1 MAQTLLIGL
10 GGTGSRAVNKVVQK
24 LHKNGKTINDGN
36 ICCAVLDTNK
46 DDIALIN
53 GTHTGVPVVGTSKNQ
68 KIGDYFADYV
78 HERILDWAPDS
89 HQFRE
94 ESMLGGAAE
103 MRVKSRIA
111 FMDCVYTRMIND
123 IDVFINQALMLNND
137 TKIRVMLVSS
147 LSGGT
152 GSGMFI
158 QVALWLRQ
166 RLAGAQ
172 IVMRGIFLLPD
183 VFVNT
188 ITDIG
193 NSTTKTMRHY
203 ANAYA
208 AVRELNA
215 ISKIRQHGIIDLPE
229 EIELDDLFRS
239 SEGPKGKPVFD
250 FAFFI
255 DYKDENGVT
264 LSGIQDYESAVADLV
279 YMQMYAPMTHTMYS
293 EEDNLFLESSR
304 CPDPLYGSCGTSYA
318 VYPVEDVLEF
328 CRLRAVQESLTAGWR
343 RIDDEII
350 ALKAEAEE
358 RRKEGYSGSTT
369 IDEQAKYIEI
379 YERETAK
386 REGGI
391 RDPFFASIADEAF
404 NKTKGN
410 VVNGEVQYLYTD
422 KVADLI
428 KGITNANISSLVTSA
443 AYNPA
448 RYIIN
453 ANDFVVAEHTVEDLV
468 KQVQSDKD
476 GFDTILRNF
485 ERSREKHVDD
495 IVSMVMSY
503 TMTENMEGVK
513 NTVMSLFA
521 REEDGRTVFV
531 HPVSA
536 RYMLLKLLRELKK
549 TRERLNSVAVK
560 AKVLADNDEESP
572 KFDNDATKGET
583 ESSAIAYLES
593 KKWYQREEGFTN
605 AFEKEYAEF
614 INAKVTY
621 CVKYLTE
628 SLTEGVFERLETRL
642 MELLKKF
649 ETLFDDLREVKTKVS
664 EELAKV
670 APAGSCGNKN
680 LIVYARP
687 EHKEAVYKTLR
698 IDLSGGRGINRSVI
712 LALYGN
718 LCAQKRPNTESNQ
731 KYLNLSIVETFI
743 TDAKAVFSDMIT
755 EDPENFKKVNLT
767 IYSAICKESDYGI
780 TANESETA
788 KTQRHRAKFVE
799 CVRTLNRM
807 AAPFLQYTSEAV
819 DTRGR
824 KRMIKKTTWGFHP
837 TVVEEFSDLGTLL
850 GINPATVQSD
860 AYPTNELYCYRAVYN
875 LKAELLPAFNELAN
889 GKYYR
894 NYQTIIED
902 MLEMQNGELR
912 DQALVQTPHLDKRWH
927 NILPYITNSKE
938 REDRLAFYRGF
949 WLAVAYRSITI
960 DKEGNFCVNKTVDA
974 GFNSTFTKAEPVM
987 FNEKPIASRDVVK
1000 LVEALKL
1007 DGSFASAEIPA
1018 LEERFK
1024 NELEDISTYEGTDV
1038 LKGLKAA
1045 KADLNPIDMVVRYN
1059 RNKASEIKVLA
1070 ALVAAMEEIAF
1081 DMANN
1086 YHDNSRSE
1094 KSIVVSQ
1101 YKILRKIYDAAA
1113 LTREKNEVFASW
1125 VQAFEELGI
1134 RPEGAASPLEGAEA
1148 PIE

>member
-10 GGTGSRAVNKVVQK
+10 GGTGSRAVNKVVEK
-24 LHKNGKTINDGN
+24 LQKNGKTINDGN

-46 DDIALIN
+46 DDMALIN

-68 KIGDYFADYV
+68 KIGDYFADYM
-78 HERILDWAPDS
+78 HKHILDWAPDS
-89 HQFRE
+89 PQFRE
-94 ESMLGGAAE
+94 GSMLGGAAE

-111 FMDCVYTRMIND
+111 FMDCVETGMIDD
-123 IDVFINQALMLNND
+123 IDAFINQALMLNND
-137 TKIRVMLVSS
+137 SKISVMLVSS

-152 GSGMFI
+152 GAGMFI
-158 QVALWLRQ
+158 QVALWLRE

-183 VFVNT
+183 VFIGT
-188 ITDIG
+188 LDDIR
-193 NSTTKTMRHY
+193 NSRTKTLRHY

-215 ISKIRQHGIIDLPE
+215 ISKIRNNGIIDIPE
-229 EIELDDLFRS
+229 EIEIDGLFKS
-239 SEGPKGKPVFD
+239 SEGAKGKPVFD

-264 LSGIQDYESAVADLV
+264 LSSIRDYEAAVADLV

-293 EEDNLFLESSR
+293 EEDNLFLESSKSIE
-304 CPDPLYGSCGTSYA
+304 PLYGSCGTSYA

-391 RDPFFASIADEAF
+391 KDPFFASIADEAF
-404 NKTKGN
+404 NLTKGN
-410 VVNGEVQYLYTD
+410 VVNGEMQYIPSD
-422 KVADLI
+422 KVADLL
-428 KGITNANISSLVTSA
+428 KGITNGNISSLVTSA
-443 AYNPA
+443 TYNPA

-453 ANDFVVAEHTVEDLV
+453 ADEFVAAEHSVEELI
-468 KQVQSDKD
+468 KRVQEDKD
-476 GFDTILRNF
+476 GFNNILRNF
-485 ERSREKHVDD
+485 DRAREKHVDD
-495 IVSMVMSY
+495 IVSTVMSY
-503 TMTENMEGVK
+503 TMTENMESVK
-513 NTVMSLFA
+513 NTIMSLFA
-521 REEDGRTVFV
+521 RKEDDRIVFV

-583 ESSAIAYLES
+583 EASAIAYLES

-628 SLTEGVFERLETRL
+628 SLIEGVFERLETRL
-642 MELLKKF
+642 TELLKKF
-649 ETLFDDLREVKTKVS
+649 ETLFDDLQEVKTRVAR
-664 EELAKV
+664 ELAGV
-670 APAGSCGNKN
+670 APAGNQGNKN
-680 LIVYARP
+680 LIVYGRP
-687 EHKEAVYKTLR
+687 EHKEAVYKSLK

-743 TDAKAVFSDMIT
+743 ADAKAVFGEMIT
-755 EDPENFKKVNLT
+755 KDPENFKKVNLS
-767 IYSAICKESDYGI
+767 IYAAICKESDYGI
-780 TANESETA
+780 TGNEAALTEV
-788 KTQRHRAKFVE
+788 QRHRTKFVE
-799 CVRTLNRM
+799 CVNMLKRM
-807 AAPFLQYTSEAV
+807 AAPFLQYTKEEV
-819 DTRGR
+819 DDLGARQMLT
-824 KRMIKKTTWGFHP
+824 KVTWGFHP
-837 TVVEEFSDLGTLL
+837 DVVQEFDGLGALL
-850 GINPATVQSD
+850 GINPDTVQSD

-875 LKAELLPAFNELAN
+875 LRAELLPKFNELTG
-889 GKYYR
+889 GKYYTS
-894 NYQTIIED
+894 YQAVING
-902 MLEMQNGELR
+902 MLAMQTGSHG

-927 NILPYITNSKE
+927 NILPYITSGME
-938 REDRLAFYRGF
+938 RKDHLSFYRGL
-949 WLAVAYRSITI
+949 WLAVAYRVLTI
-960 DKEGNFCVNKTVDA
+960 NKEGNFCVNKTVDT

-1007 DGSFASAEIPA
+1007 DGSFASTEIPA
-1018 LEERFK
+1018 LEERFQ

-1038 LKGLKAA
+1038 LKGLKTA
-1045 KADLNPIDMVVRYN
+1045 KADLNPIDIVVRYN
-1059 RNKASEIKVLA
+1059 RNKASEIKVLG
-1070 ALVAAMEEIAF
+1070 ALVAAMEAIAF
-1081 DMANN
+1081 DMASN

-1094 KSIVVSQ
+1094 KSIVVAQ
-1101 YKILRKIYDAAA
+1101 YKILRKIYDAAS
-1113 LTREKNEVFASW
+1113 LTKEKGEVFAGW
-1125 VQAFEELGI
+1125 LQKFEELGI
-1134 RPEGAASPLEGAEA
+1134 KSEGAATPLEGAET